1 MGIGK
6 TKTSVFTMSVLTKN
20 QAYDSSSNQEFEV
33 DLKQALIWVARAL
46 DYVGVDDSHHSHRVA
61 YIAYQCALAL
71 GWDNHQAEFC
81 YFAGMV
87 HDCGVSE
94 TREHMMLLEQLVP
107 QDAKAH
113 CIRGYHT
120 LKQCRLLAQF
130 ATPILYHHTHW
141 DELDQIDIPPFEKN
155 VAALLYLA
163 DRLDFMRAHYVT
175 NCHSDLV
182 TLHEELIAECVLVNA
197 GTLFHPEMCRA
208 MVKLIMTD
216 AFWFA
221 MESEHI
227 ETIGMQFENIDWLQK
242 QLSIED
248 LTSLGLFLARIV
260 DAKSSFTYQHSQ
272 KVAELSR
279 YLAKKMG
286 LDEHEQEMIFIAGL
300 VHDIGKLK
308 TPDELLHKEGPLDKQ
323 EYTRIKRHTID
334 TELALHKV
342 FPNAK
347 IAEWAS
353 NHHERLDGSG
363 YPYHKTAEALD
374 VPSRIIAVVDV
385 FQALS
390 QDRPYRG
397 RMTLQEIAIIM
408 GEQVDS
414 GKLCADVYQVLWS
427 NRQAC
432 YELSVGM

>member
-1 MGIGK
+1 
-6 TKTSVFTMSVLTKN
+6 MSVLTKN
-20 QAYDSSSNQEFEV
+20 QAYDSSSNHEFEV

-61 YIAYQCALAL
+61 YIAYQCALAV

-141 DELDQIDIPPFEKN
+141 DELEQIDIPSFEKN

-308 TPDELLHKEGPLDKQ
+308 TPDEILHKEGPLNQQ

>member
-1 MGIGK
+1 MK
-6 TKTSVFTMSVLTKN
+6 QPSYS
-20 QAYDSSSNQEFEV
+20 DSSSGFEV

-46 DYVGVDDSHHSHRVA
+46 DYVGVDDTHHSHRVA
-61 YIAYQCALAL
+61 YIAYQCALEL
-71 GWDNHQAEFC
+71 GWAENKAEFC

-94 TREHMMLLEQLVP
+94 TREHTMLLEQLVP

-120 LKQCRLLAQF
+120 LKQCRLLSQF

-141 DELDQIDIPPFEKN
+141 KELEHIDIPAFEKD
-155 VAALLYLA
+155 VAALLYLS
-163 DRLDFMRAHYVT
+163 DRLDFMRARYVS

-182 TLHEELIAECVLVNA
+182 TLHEELIAECVMANA
-197 GTLFHPEMCRA
+197 GTLFNPHMCDA
-208 MVKLIMTD
+208 MVKLVMTD

-227 ETIGMQFENIDWLQK
+227 ETIGLQFENIDWLQK
-242 QLSIED
+242 QLTIED
-248 LTSLGLFLARIV
+248 MNSLGLFLARIV
-260 DAKSSFTYQHSQ
+260 DAKSPFTYQHSQ

-279 YLAKKMG
+279 YLAKKVG
-286 LDEHEQEMIFIAGL
+286 LNEHEQEMSFIAGL

-308 TPDELLHKEGPLDKQ
+308 TPDEILHKEGPLNER

-353 NHHERLDGSG
+353 NHHERLDGIS
-363 YPYHKTAEALD
+363 
-374 VPSRIIAVVDV
+374 
-385 FQALS
+385 
-390 QDRPYRG
+390 
-397 RMTLQEIAIIM
+397 
-408 GEQVDS
+408 
-414 GKLCADVYQVLWS
+414 
-427 NRQAC
+427 
-432 YELSVGM
+432 

>member
-1 MGIGK
+1 
-6 TKTSVFTMSVLTKN
+6 MSVLTKN
-20 QAYDSSSNQEFEV
+20 QAYDSSSNHEFEV

-107 QDAKAH
+107 QEAKAH

-141 DELDQIDIPPFEKN
+141 DELEQIDIPPFEKN

-279 YLAKKMG
+279 YLAKKKG

>member
-1 MGIGK
+1 
-6 TKTSVFTMSVLTKN
+6 MSVLTKN
-20 QAYDSSSNQEFEV
+20 QAYDSSSNHEFEV

-141 DELDQIDIPPFEKN
+141 DELEQIDILSFEKN

-308 TPDELLHKEGPLDKQ
+308 TPDEILHKEGPLDKQ

>member
-1 MGIGK
+1 
-6 TKTSVFTMSVLTKN
+6 MSVLTKN
-20 QAYDSSSNQEFEV
+20 QAYDSSSNHEFEV

-141 DELDQIDIPPFEKN
+141 DELEQIDIPPFEKN

-286 LDEHEQEMIFIAGL
+286 LDEHDQEMIYIAGL

-308 TPDELLHKEGPLDKQ
+308 TPDEILHKEGPLDKQ

>member
-1 MGIGK
+1 
-6 TKTSVFTMSVLTKN
+6 MSVLTKN
-20 QAYDSSSNQEFEV
+20 QAYDSSSNHEFEV

-141 DELDQIDIPPFEKN
+141 DELDQIDIPAFEKN

-286 LDEHEQEMIFIAGL
+286 LDEHDQEMIYIAGL

-308 TPDELLHKEGPLDKQ
+308 TPDEILHKEGPLNQQ

>member
-1 MGIGK
+1 
-6 TKTSVFTMSVLTKN
+6 MSVLTKN
-20 QAYDSSSNQEFEV
+20 QAYDSSSNHEFEV

-141 DELDQIDIPPFEKN
+141 DELEQIDIPPFEKN

-308 TPDELLHKEGPLDKQ
+308 TPDEILHKEGPLDKQ

-397 RMTLQEIAIIM
+397 RMTLREIAIIM